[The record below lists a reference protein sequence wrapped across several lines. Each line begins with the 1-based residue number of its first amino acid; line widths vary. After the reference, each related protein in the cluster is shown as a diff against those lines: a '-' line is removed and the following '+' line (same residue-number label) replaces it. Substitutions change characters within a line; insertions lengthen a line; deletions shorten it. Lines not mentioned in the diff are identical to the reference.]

1 MNRFND
7 ERPAWHDYLGDTLRG
22 NVPVNQLIPQHP
34 YLLNTLQLEEALHEN
49 AEHIMLLT
57 TDEAYAVMNALYKK
71 GTTYSGNI
79 KDAVSGTKNITKL
92 VSYRDAGKLV
102 FNLKGLGIKAVPYMH
117 KGVTYIKITGYPS
130 VRRILNGTRYAV
142 NNLKILELGIGKA
155 GINAEILRG
164 ARFCIRFAAAQRAVE
179 FIFSSDH
186 DLATFIGNITMDVA
200 KVVVTMFVTKVAMG
214 MLTGLATVAGAV
226 IPVTIGIAIAVAL
239 GFYITYKLADLDEKY
254 HLSERLIAIIKN
266 GLEEHQKMMDWN
278 IQHSNPC
285 LFSMMNGHY

>member
-34 YLLNTLQLEEALHEN
+34 YLLNTLQLEEALHKN
-49 AEHIMLLT
+49 TEHIMLLT

-130 VRRILNGTRYAV
+130 VRRILNGTRYAM

-254 HLSERLIAIIKN
+254 HLSERLIAMIKN
-266 GLEEHQKMMDWN
+266 GLEEHQKMMGWN

-285 LFSMMNGHY
+285 LFPMINGHY